1 MEVREIPAEATYEL
15 RSRILRPG
23 QPLDANRYPMDKVGV
38 HFGLFLPARASDR
51 LISTVTAH
59 PEENPRFPGQ
69 GHWRIRGMATD
80 LGFQGQGY
88 GLKVLLALLAWG
100 REKRIPLFWCNARAK
115 AIPFYERQGFRVE
128 SELFELP
135 GIGPHKVMRID
146 L

>member
-23 QPLDANRYPMDKVGV
+23 QPVEANKYPMDHLGV
-38 HFGLFLPARASDR
+38 HFGLFEGAQ
-51 LISTVTAH
+51 LISVVTAH
-59 PEENPRFPGQ
+59 PEDNARFPGQ

-80 LGFQGQGY
+80 LSFQNKGL
-88 GLKVLLALLAWG
+88 GLKVLLHLLAWG
-100 REKRIPLFWCNARAK
+100 RAQGLPLFWCNAREK
-115 AIPFYERQGFRVE
+115 AIPFYERQGFKVE

-135 GIGPHKVMRID
+135 NIGPHRVMRID